1 MTIIQRILD
10 LENKHTRNI
19 LRLALL
25 LAVMTPA
32 IIGCGKTEHSEP
44 PTPSATPSLHAQEA
58 TDPAADFV
66 RNFRL
71 GSNLESMA
79 VSTAAMTQTYA
90 TLPRMSVISEIRRLT
105 PKYQD
110 QWDANLAKA
119 HSNHLSEKELR
130 SLALEGQRS
139 PHYSSLEK
147 HKSAISADMK
157 EMSSPIL
164 QQLVVE
170 ALSNASKN
178 Q

>member
-1 MTIIQRILD
+1 MRST
-10 LENKHTRNI
+10 
-19 LRLALL
+19 LL
-25 LAVMTPA
+25 FAAMALAVT
-32 IIGCGKTEHSEP
+32 GCGNTEPSAP
-44 PTPSATPSLHAQEA
+44 PALSSTPSPHAQEA

-79 VSTAAMTQTYA
+79 VSTAAMTHTYA

-105 PKYQD
+105 PKYQP

-119 HSNHLSEKELR
+119 HSNHLSENELR